1 MLEYDEE
8 MMDLSAQLRH
18 FRATH
23 TYKHL
28 TVAGRDWQY
37 LTGGD
42 GCGRDVLLLLPGAP
56 GLGEMAFQL
65 IMRFERNYRVISPS
79 YPAGVTTVAQL
90 LDGIIAILDHEHVEV
105 ASIVGGSYSGMVAQC
120 LVRRAPH
127 RVAKLIL
134 DHTNAPS
141 RARART
147 HRLYHTILKLLP
159 SVGIRALFQL
169 GNQLSTM
176 GKTPEQLFWRSY
188 FRHDVIARLT
198 KEDYLSRIRVCID
211 FYEHYSFEPEELSF
225 WPGALLI
232 VESDNDSY
240 VPAKERA
247 VLRALYPSAQVF
259 TFCGTGHGAWANQFE
274 TFFSIIARFLRS
286 EEPDKRSS

>member
-8 MMDLSAQLRH
+8 TIDLSAQLRY

-28 TVAGRDWQY
+28 TVSGRDWQY

-42 GCGRDVLLLLPGAP
+42 WDDRDVLLLLPGAP
-56 GLGEMAFQL
+56 GLGEVAFQL

-79 YPAGVTTVAQL
+79 YPAGAATVAEL
-90 LDGIIAILDHEHVEV
+90 LDGIIAILDHEHVEM

-127 RVAKLIL
+127 KVAKLIL
-134 DHTNAPS
+134 DHTSAPS

-147 HRLYHTILKLLP
+147 HRLYHAILALLP
-159 SVGIRALFQL
+159 SVCIRALFQL
-169 GNQLSTM
+169 GNRLYAM
-176 GKTPEQLFWRSY
+176 GKTPEQLFWCSY
-188 FRHDVIARLT
+188 FRYDVIAKLT
-198 KEDYLSRIRVCID
+198 KEDYLSRIRACID
-211 FYEHYSFEPEELSF
+211 FYERYSFEREDLSF

-232 VESDNDSY
+232 IESDNDSY

-247 VLRALYPSAQVF
+247 ALRALYPSARVF
-259 TFCGTGHGAWANQFE
+259 TFRGTGHGAWANQFE
-274 TFFSIIARFLRS
+274 TFFSLIARFLQ
-286 EEPDKRSS
+286 EK